1 MSVTLLPSASGENSS
16 ILVVW
21 FESMCVNNCTSNWN
35 IYRVTSHCSLSL
47 SASWLLYVLQLVK
60 RHCVSVCVCVC
71 VYYIY
76 MCMARL
82 WLVNVTVSL
91 CVRLVTVT
99 VSLCVSSQNHHKV
112 ITNEHRCYHYMV
124 TKSSQSHHKWA
135 QMLSLH
141 GHDEWAPK
149 WYQSRNHPKSSLS
162 QQRNRLDAITTGISC
177 DFLRFLS
184 KKVMISAIT
193 ETKRG
198 EKAGFLWSSLFLK
211 LSETL

>member
-1 MSVTLLPSASGENSS
+1 MSVTVIPSASGENSS

-82 WLVNVTVSL
+82 WLVNVTVPRL
-91 CVRLVTVT
+91 LVTVHC
-99 VSLCVSSQNHHKV
+99 LQNGV
-112 ITNEHRCYHYMV
+112 
-124 TKSSQSHHKWA
+124 
-135 QMLSLH
+135 
-141 GHDEWAPK
+141 DE
-149 WYQSRNHPKSSLS
+149 SKSSLS
-162 QQRNRLDAITTGISC
+162 QQRNRLDAITTGISG
-177 DFLRFLS
+177 DFLRFCE

-198 EKAGFLWSSLFLK
+198 QKGGFSGV
-211 LSETL
+211 LSNPQVVGNAITSTIATLHRHKKG